1 MLCILF
7 FAFQMFVLLPLPVSP
22 ELLTLKQSLGNG
34 NNNNPSSFPPN
45 FLFGTASSAYQ
56 YEGGYLSDGKGL
68 NNWDV
73 YTHRPGKVIDG
84 SNGDVAVDHYHRY
97 LEDIDLMESLGV
109 NSYRFSISWAN
120 ILPKGRFGYV
130 NVAGIDFY
138 NNLIDALLL
147 KGIKPFVTLTHID
160 LPQEIEDRYGSWL
173 SPESQ
178 LDFAYFADICF
189 KSFGDRVKYWVTF
202 NEPNFQVK
210 FGYREGTF
218 PPSRCSF
225 PFGNCTSGDSEKEPF
240 IAAHNIILSHAA
252 AVHIYRS
259 KYEAKQGG
267 SIGIVINAAWFEPIS
282 SSMADK
288 LAAER
293 AQCFTT
299 NWFLDPIV
307 FGIYPP
313 EMQSILGSILP
324 EFSKTEKE
332 MLKKGLDFI
341 GINHYPSYY
350 VQDCMFTACEPGT
363 RTSKTEGLWAQSY
376 QKNGIPIGES
386 TDVDWLYVYP
396 GGMEKII
403 TYVKK
408 RFNNTP
414 MIITENGY
422 GEVTKANST
431 IEDSL
436 QDVNRAK
443 YMAGYLDSLST
454 AIRKGADVRGYFA
467 WSLLDNFE
475 WEYGFTRRFGLHHV
489 DFKTLKRTPKFSATW
504 YKNFIAESKIPDS

>member
-1 MLCILF
+1 MLRILF

-109 NSYRFSISWAN
+109 NSYRFSISWAR
-120 ILPKGRFGYV
+120 ILPKGRFGNV

-147 KGIKPFVTLTHID
+147 RGIKPFVTLTHID

-210 FGYREGTF
+210 FGYREGNF

-225 PFGNCTSGDSEKEPF
+225 PFGNCTNGDSEKEPF

-259 KYEAKQGG
+259 KYQEAALE
-267 SIGIVINAAWFEPIS
+267 SL
-282 SSMADK
+282 SM
-288 LAAER
+288 
-293 AQCFTT
+293 QH
-299 NWFLDPIV
+299 DPIV
-307 FGIYPP
+307 FGRYPP
-313 EMQSILGSILP
+313 EMQSTLGSILP

-341 GINHYPSYY
+341 GINHYSSYY

-363 RTSKTEGLWAQSY
+363 GTSKTEGLWAQSY
-376 QKNGIPIGES
+376 QKNGIPIGE
-386 TDVDWLYVYP
+386 P
-396 GGMEKII
+396 II
-403 TYVKK
+403 TDVKK
-408 RFNNTP
+408 RFKNTP

-504 YKNFIAESKIPDS
+504 YKNFIAEHGKVKYQTADHLHKRSYYY

>member
-1 MLCILF
+1 MQPTFSSYLLHILST
-7 FAFQMFVLLPLPVSP
+7 MFVLLPLPVSP

-97 LEDIDLMESLGV
+97 LV
-109 NSYRFSISWAN
+109 N
-120 ILPKGRFGYV
+120 
-130 NVAGIDFY
+130 
-138 NNLIDALLL
+138 LLRIHV
-147 KGIKPFVTLTHID
+147 GFCTA
-160 LPQEIEDRYGSWL
+160 
-173 SPESQ
+173 

-341 GINHYPSYY
+341 GINHYSSYY

-386 TDVDWLYVYP
+386 RLNLFAMQTDVDWLYVYP

>member
-1 MLCILF
+1 MQPTFSSYLLHILST
-7 FAFQMFVLLPLPVSP
+7 MFVLLPLPVSP

-97 LEDIDLMESLGV
+97 L
-109 NSYRFSISWAN
+109 
-120 ILPKGRFGYV
+120 GRFGYV

-267 SIGIVINAAWFEPIS
+267 SIGIVINGAWFEPIS

-341 GINHYPSYY
+341 GINHYSSYY

>member
-1 MLCILF
+1 MQPTFSSYLLHILST
-7 FAFQMFVLLPLPVSP
+7 MFVLLPLPVSP

-97 LEDIDLMESLGV
+97 L
-109 NSYRFSISWAN
+109 
-120 ILPKGRFGYV
+120 GRFGYV

-267 SIGIVINAAWFEPIS
+267 SIGIVINGAWFEPIS

-299 NWFLDPIV
+299 NWIV
-307 FGIYPP
+307 CSLRVNQEHEP
-313 EMQSILGSILP
+313 QR
-324 EFSKTEKE
+324 
-332 MLKKGLDFI
+332 LKGYGHKVTKRTASQLE
-341 GINHYPSYY
+341 NLY
-350 VQDCMFTACEPGT
+350 VTIFFCLLKCHNRLTNQ
-363 RTSKTEGLWAQSY
+363 
-376 QKNGIPIGES
+376 